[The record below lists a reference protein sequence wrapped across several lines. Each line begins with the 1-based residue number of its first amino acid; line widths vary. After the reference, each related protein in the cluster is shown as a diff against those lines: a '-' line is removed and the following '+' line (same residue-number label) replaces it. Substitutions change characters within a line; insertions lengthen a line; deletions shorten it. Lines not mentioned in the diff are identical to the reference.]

1 MHSAVVSRGAG
12 DCHGHDVISRLL
24 SDVMR
29 CSPGLWWTW
38 LAVFGTQVVLYAHH
52 LFSLYHRHLFLSIT
66 DFARIDARSSDCVI
80 DGGQG
85 ALKVHI
91 QWQVGAE
98 EVIIENMSYR
108 LMRIFKPVT
117 DELASGSVNLI
128 YWARVML
135 HTPSRTLACSSLRIS
150 AARSIVAL
158 DNNHLV
164 GFVLMWW
171 QRLKAAL
178 RNMTGTY
185 RPCESPATIRKIA
198 WMPALL
204 IQSGDGK
211 KKPFWVDLYVAAL
224 WWDTHKRAVTSEGW
238 RWTEVFLFSGEEERE
253 VTGVTCWQ
261 WTGVKRSWCVLTLFV
276 SRDGE
281 SAQVICLS
289 RGAEIGLHNMP
300 ENNHIIVVL
309 TDTTIGI
316 WFTITGDD

>member
-1 MHSAVVSRGAG
+1 MN
-12 DCHGHDVISRLL
+12 L
-24 SDVMR
+24 
-29 CSPGLWWTW
+29 
-38 LAVFGTQVVLYAHH
+38 
-52 LFSLYHRHLFLSIT
+52 
-66 DFARIDARSSDCVI
+66 ARSVWNTSRPLRSPSFFLPSSPFISVHHRLRAHRRLIFGYSLI

-85 ALKVHI
+85 ASKVHI
-91 QWQVGAE
+91 QWQVSAE

-128 YWARVML
+128 YWARVVL
-135 HTPSRTLACSSLRIS
+135 HTASRTLARSSLRIS

-204 IQSGDGK
+204 ILSGDGK
-211 KKPFWVDLYVAAL
+211 RKPFFGWIFTWHHMRAAL
-224 WWDTHKRAVTSEGW
+224 GWDVHKRAVTSGVW
-238 RWTEVFLFSGEEERE
+238 RWTRVFCSQVRRSARSHGSRSDSGQVGGGR
-253 VTGVTCWQ
+253 GV
-261 WTGVKRSWCVLTLFV
+261 V

-281 SAQVICLS
+281 SARVFCLS
-289 RGAEIGLHNMP
+289 RGADTP
-300 ENNHIIVVL
+300 DNNHIIIIL
-309 TDTTIGI
+309 TDTTIRI